1 MSNINQSAIDSFNA
15 TQEKVSK
22 FWRFLGVD
30 FQDFLELPSD
40 IRLVTLTNN
49 CQAYLNEVKNG
60 HLTLPRVHRKPLD

>member
-30 FQDFLELPSD
+30 FQDFLESPSD
-40 IRLVTLTNN
+40 VRLVTLTNN
-49 CQAYLNEVKNG
+49 CQAYLNEVRNG

>member
-30 FQDFLELPSD
+30 FQDFLESPSD
-40 IRLVTLTNN
+40 VRLVTLTNN